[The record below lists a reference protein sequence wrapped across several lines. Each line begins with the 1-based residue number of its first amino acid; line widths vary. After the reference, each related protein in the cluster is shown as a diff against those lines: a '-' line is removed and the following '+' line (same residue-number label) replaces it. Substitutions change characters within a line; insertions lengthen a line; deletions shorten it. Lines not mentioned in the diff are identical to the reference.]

1 MKQSRGFY
9 GSVGTVV
16 SIYVDKSLRLDCG
29 TTSSVKTDLKAL
41 FSFVA
46 RMFSGIIIST
56 AFLDD
61 YNVLVQ

>member
-16 SIYVDKSLRLDCG
+16 SIYVDKSLRRDCG
-29 TTSSVKTDLKAL
+29 TTSSFKKDLKAL
-41 FSFVA
+41 FNFVA